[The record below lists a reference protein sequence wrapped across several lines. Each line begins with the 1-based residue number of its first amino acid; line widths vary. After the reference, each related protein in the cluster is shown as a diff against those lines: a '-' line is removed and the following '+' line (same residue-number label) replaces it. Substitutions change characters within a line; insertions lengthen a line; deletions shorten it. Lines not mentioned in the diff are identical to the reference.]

1 MVDVDSDD
9 SMTTHTES
17 KYSRSR
23 AEKHRGPTRKAR
35 RLARA
40 EEHHKLMGKE
50 WKDKGRLKQ
59 ERAELALPGI
69 VGSVAVSVYDK
80 MMELKIKEENLAGD
94 EKRKAIEDALVKEN
108 PLEMVK

>member
-23 AEKHRGPTRKAR
+23 AEKHRGSARRAR

-40 EEHHKLMGKE
+40 EEHHKVMCKE

-59 ERAELALPGI
+59 ERAQLALPGI
-69 VGSVAVSVYDK
+69 VGSVAVRVYEK
-80 MMELKIKEENLAGD
+80 MIGLKIKEDNLAGD

-108 PLEMVK
+108 PLEM